1 MNTMNYVRLSSTT
14 IIPQPTKPNLLIPN
28 KPKGSWWTQIFD
40 PGGQFIARWNYMFL
54 IICLNALF
62 VDPLYF
68 LVPEIS
74 RRRSCMRSDYGFAA
88 VITVWRSLIDIIAFI
103 HIFIKFRTAYVAPN
117 SRVFGRGDLVMD
129 PRKIAFRYLR
139 TGFAVDLAAALPL
152 PQIFIWFVIPAVQ
165 NPSTAHANHSLS
177 LIIIIQ
183 YIPRLFIIFPLNQRI
198 TKTTGV
204 IAQTAWAGAAYYLML
219 YMLASHVIGASWYLL
234 AVERQYS
241 CWKEECAQEKNLSNP
256 CNRLYFDCYHVHE
269 PGRDAWLKQTQVLK
283 HCSAEV
289 SPVNFTFGMYA
300 PAFTE
305 GVTSATFFEK
315 YFFCFWFGLKS
326 LSSYG
331 QNLETSNSIGETLF
345 GCSVCLGGLVIFCLL
360 IGNMQTYLQ
369 STTARL
375 EEWRVKRRDTEEWM
389 RHRQLPPDLQ
399 DKIRRFVQYK
409 WLATRG
415 VDEEDILR
423 ALPLDLRRQIQRHL
437 CLALVR
443 RVPFFS
449 QMDDDQLLD
458 VICEHLVPS
467 LSTKGQ
473 YLVREGDLVN
483 EMTFVI
489 RGQLESSTTNGGRS
503 GFFNSITLK
512 PGDFCGEELLTWALT
527 PESNVSLPSSTR
539 TVKVL
544 NEVEAFALRAEDLRF
559 VAKQFKRL
567 HSKKLQHAFRYY
579 SHQWRTWGACFIQAA
594 WRRHKRK
601 KLAEELARQEGLY
614 QYYEHDDGSGENDQ
628 NVQHLGATILAS
640 RFAANTKRGISQKE
654 GVVSPASS
662 SLKMPKLFKP
672 DEPDFS

>member
-14 IIPQPTKPNLLIPN
+14 IIPQPTKPTLLVPN
-28 KPKGSWWTQIFD
+28 NPKGSWWTQIFD

-54 IICLNALF
+54 ITCLNALF

-74 RRRSCMRSDYGFAA
+74 RRKSCMRSDYGFAA
-88 VITVWRSLIDIIAFI
+88 VITVWRSMIDIIAFI

-129 PRKIAFRYLR
+129 ARKIAFRYLR

-152 PQIFIWFVIPAVQ
+152 PQIFIWFVIPAVK

-219 YMLASHVIGASWYLL
+219 YMLASH
-234 AVERQYS
+234 
-241 CWKEECAQEKNLSNP
+241 EKNLSHP
-256 CNRLYFDCYHVHE
+256 CNRLYFDCDHVDE
-269 PGRDAWLKQTQVLK
+269 PGRDAWLKETQVLN
-283 HCSAEV
+283 HCSAEI

-331 QNLETSNSIGETLF
+331 QNLETSNT
-345 GCSVCLGGLVIFCLL
+345 
-360 IGNMQTYLQ
+360 
-369 STTARL
+369 RL

-473 YLVREGDLVN
+473 YLVREGDPVN

-614 QYYEHDDGSGENDQ
+614 QYYDNDDGSGENDQ

-654 GVVSPASS
+654 RVASPASS

>member
-1 MNTMNYVRLSSTT
+1 MNYIRLPSTT
-14 IIPQPTKPNLLIPN
+14 FLSRPISSSFRNNPNN
-28 KPKGSWWTQIFD
+28 SWWTQIFD
-40 PGGQFIARWNYMFL
+40 PGGQFITRWNYMFL

-68 LVPEIS
+68 LVPEIA
-74 RRRSCMRSDYGFAA
+74 RGKYCM
-88 VITVWRSLIDIIAFI
+88 
-103 HIFIKFRTAYVAPN
+103 RTAYVAPN

-129 PRKIAFRYLR
+129 PRKIALRYLR
-139 TGFAVDLAAALPL
+139 RGFAIDLAAALPL
-152 PQIFIWFVIPAVQ
+152 PQLFIWFVIPAV
-165 NPSTAHANHSLS
+165 STAARANHSIS

-183 YIPRLFIIFPLNQRI
+183 YIPRLFVIFPLNQRI
-198 TKTTGV
+198 NKTTGV
-204 IAQTAWAGAAYYLML
+204 IAKTAWVGAAYYVML
-219 YMLASHVIGASWYLL
+219 YMLASHVIGASWYLM
-234 AVERQYS
+234 AIERQYS
-241 CWKEECAQEKNLSNP
+241 CWKEECAKEENVTYP
-256 CNRLYFDCYHVHE
+256 CRRVYFDCDHVND
-269 PGRDAWLKQTQVLK
+269 PGRDKWLKQTQVLTN
-283 HCSAEV
+283 CSSEN
-289 SPVNFTFGMYA
+289 SPVNFTFGIYA
-300 PAFTE
+300 PAFSE

-331 QNLETSNSIGETLF
+331 QNLETSTSVGETIF
-345 GCSVCLGGLVIFCLL
+345 GCTVCLGGLVIFCLL

-415 VDEEDILR
+415 VDEEDILH
-423 ALPLDLRRQIQRHL
+423 ALPVDLRRQIQRHL

-458 VICEHLVPS
+458 VICEHLVQS
-467 LSTKGQ
+467 LSTKDQ
-473 YLVREGDLVN
+473 HLVREGDPVN

-489 RGQLESSTTNGGRS
+489 RGELESSTTNGGRS

-512 PGDFCGEELLTWALT
+512 HGDFCGEELLTWALT
-527 PESNVSLPSSTR
+527 PESNVNLPSSTR
-539 TVKVL
+539 TVKAL
-544 NEVEAFALRAEDLRF
+544 TEVEAFALRAEDLRF

-579 SHQWRTWGACFIQAA
+579 SHQWRTWGACLVQNA
-594 WRRHKRK
+594 WRKYKRK

-614 QYYEHDDGSGENDQ
+614 QNNNDDNDGGENDQ
-628 NVQHLGATILAS
+628 NAQHLGATILAS
-640 RFAANTKRGISQKE
+640 RFAKNTRKGISHKE
-654 GVVSPASS
+654 GVGTSSPS
-662 SLKMPKLFKP
+662 MPKLFKP

>member
-1 MNTMNYVRLSSTT
+1 MNKMKYIRLSSTSS
-14 IIPQPTKPNLLIPN
+14 IPKTTTSNLITAN
-28 KPKGSWWTQIFD
+28 NQKASWWTQIFD
-40 PGGQFIARWNYMFL
+40 PGGQFISRWNHMFL
-54 IICLNALF
+54 ITCLMALF

-74 RRRSCMRSDYGFAA
+74 KEKYCMRSDYGFAA
-88 VITVWRSLIDIIAFI
+88 IITVWRSLIDVISFI
-103 HIFIKFRTAYVAPN
+103 HIFIKFRTAYIAPN

-129 PRKIAFRYLR
+129 PRKIALRYLR
-139 TGFAVDLAAALPL
+139 TGFSVDFAAALPL
-152 PQIFIWFVIPAVQ
+152 PQLFIWFVIPAVRS
-165 NPSTAHANHSLS
+165 PTAAHANHSIS
-177 LIIIIQ
+177 LVIILQ
-183 YIPRLFIIFPLNQRI
+183 YIPRLFVIFPLNQRI

-204 IAQTAWAGAAYYLML
+204 IAKTAWAGAAYYIML
-219 YMLASHVIGASWYLL
+219 YMLASHCRLL
-234 AVERQYS
+234 ELHGIYWLLRGNIHVG
-241 CWKEECAQEKNLSNP
+241 KKN
-256 CNRLYFDCYHVHE
+256 
-269 PGRDAWLKQTQVLK
+269 VLAN
-283 HCSAEV
+283 CISEN
-289 SPVNFTFGMYA
+289 SPINFTFGMYG
-300 PAFTE
+300 PAFAE
-305 GVTSATFFEK
+305 GVTSAPFFEK

-331 QNLETSNSIGETLF
+331 QNLETSTSTGETLF
-345 GCSVCLGGLVIFCLL
+345 GCGVCLGGLVIFCLL

-449 QMDDDQLLD
+449 QMDDDQLLH
-458 VICEHLVPS
+458 VICEHLVQS

-473 YLVREGDLVN
+473 YLVREGDPVN

-503 GFFNSITLK
+503 GFYNSITLK
-512 PGDFCGEELLTWALT
+512 AGDFCGEELLTWVLT
-527 PESNVSLPSSTR
+527 PDSNVNLPSSTR
-539 TVKVL
+539 TVKAL

-579 SHQWRTWGACFIQAA
+579 SHQWRTWGACYIQAA

-601 KLAEELARQEGLY
+601 KLADELARQEGLF
-614 QYYEHDDGSGENDQ
+614 QYYYGDDGNDQ

-640 RFAANTKRGISQKE
+640 RFAANTKRGISHTE
-654 GVVSPASS
+654 TVVGSGSS
-662 SLKMPKLFKP
+662 SLEMPKLFKP

>member
-1 MNTMNYVRLSSTT
+1 MNKMKYIRLSSTSS
-14 IIPQPTKPNLLIPN
+14 IPKTTTSNLITAN
-28 KPKGSWWTQIFD
+28 NQKASWWTQIFD
-40 PGGQFIARWNYMFL
+40 PGGQFISRWNHMFL
-54 IICLNALF
+54 ITCLMALF

-74 RRRSCMRSDYGFAA
+74 KEKYCMRSDYGFAA
-88 VITVWRSLIDIIAFI
+88 IITVWRSLIDVISFI
-103 HIFIKFRTAYVAPN
+103 HIFIKFRTAYIAPN

-129 PRKIAFRYLR
+129 PRKIALRYLR
-139 TGFAVDLAAALPL
+139 TGFSVDFAAALPL
-152 PQIFIWFVIPAVQ
+152 PQLFIWFVIPAVRS
-165 NPSTAHANHSLS
+165 PTAAHANHSIS
-177 LIIIIQ
+177 LVIILQ
-183 YIPRLFIIFPLNQRI
+183 YIPRLFVIFPLNQRI

-204 IAQTAWAGAAYYLML
+204 IAKTAWAGAAYYIML
-219 YMLASHVIGASWYLL
+219 YMLASHVIGATWYLL
-234 AVERQYS
+234 AIERQYS
-241 CWKEECAQEKNLSNP
+241 CWKEECAKEKNLSNP
-256 CNRLYFDCYHVHE
+256 CNRVYFDCDHVDE
-269 PGRDAWLKQTQVLK
+269 PGRDAWLKQTQVLAN
-283 HCSAEV
+283 CV
-289 SPVNFTFGMYA
+289 SENSPINFTFGMYG
-300 PAFTE
+300 PAFAE
-305 GVTSATFFEK
+305 GVTSAPFFEK

-331 QNLETSNSIGETLF
+331 QNLETSTSTGETLY
-345 GCSVCLGGLVIFCLL
+345 GCGVCLGGLVIFCLL

-449 QMDDDQLLD
+449 QMDDDQLLH
-458 VICEHLVPS
+458 VICEHLVQS

-473 YLVREGDLVN
+473 YLVREGDPVN

-503 GFFNSITLK
+503 GFYNSITLK
-512 PGDFCGEELLTWALT
+512 AGDFCGEELLTWVLT
-527 PESNVSLPSSTR
+527 PDSNVNLPSSTR
-539 TVKVL
+539 TVKAL

-579 SHQWRTWGACFIQAA
+579 SHQWRTWGACYIQAA

-601 KLAEELARQEGLY
+601 KLADELARQEGLF
-614 QYYEHDDGSGENDQ
+614 QYYYGDDSNDQ

-640 RFAANTKRGISQKE
+640 RFAANTKRGISHTE
-654 GVVSPASS
+654 TVVGSGSS
-662 SLKMPKLFKP
+662 SLEMPKLFKP